1 LVEVSIR
8 KKAAALQ
15 TLVAW
20 PASSAF
26 SNMRPPMASRTAA
39 GKKKS
44 IADRRTALPRSVHEM
59 KNLKHFFI
67 DGRPGLKG
75 HGHPP
80 QRMPHNAN

>member
-1 LVEVSIR
+1 
-8 KKAAALQ
+8 
-15 TLVAW
+15 
-20 PASSAF
+20 
-26 SNMRPPMASRTAA
+26 MASRTAA